1 MTLLSPSSL
10 LFLGVIGVPI
20 IIHILSRLSVK
31 KVDFSTIRFIKS
43 LENSAIKSVKI
54 KKLILLFL
62 RIGIITALV
71 LMISRPVTKGFMP
84 GWISAELESR
94 LILVIDNS
102 SSMSGKI
109 KSMTLLESSK
119 KAALTIPQ
127 IFKKNTT
134 VNIIQTCPPRTLYSG
149 NINDP
154 SIPLVIN
161 QIRPT
166 VSYDNLWTVVDSLI
180 GKINAMEPIKECIIF
195 SDFQNN
201 VLPSIPF
208 LKNWKFYLINPGEIY
223 DNLSI
228 NNLEVVS
235 RIKVPDQLLKLKTGI
250 RNSGNKKITNTPIDL
265 LFGENRVGQVI
276 SEFDKGSNKEFIFQA
291 YPEKK
296 GVLVGSVRLPNDDYI
311 NDNIWFLTAPILEK
325 INCIMIGSTDEE
337 TSMFRLIIDAIDPEK
352 QLINFETREQPIINR
367 LFLDD
372 VDILI
377 IHNPDAVTKAAF
389 DELDI
394 FLKDGGGLIWFSG
407 GMEIDPTY
415 NKYFSSFSFPKAKT
429 MIESGSGMFSV
440 NISDKDD
447 HLLSDLNVRKLENEL
462 PECYRY
468 IKHSYSN
475 KHNVHLQLNNGDPL
489 LLEFNRGSG
498 TIFYFTSLMN
508 LTWNDIP
515 IRGILVPLM
524 YRLLILGGTDELNTF
539 PITIGK
545 TKWISLDQNEVRDQ
559 WEVKSPSGEKTLIV
573 PDFSKESIEIKNL
586 NELGIY
592 EVYQNGNHFT
602 SFSTFLH
609 PNESISKKVKI
620 KEISTFLSE
629 EKYRWIELDNNF
641 INNFN
646 ETRQGKSLW
655 KIFLLIA
662 TILLLLETWIGRP
675 ISKNIKQ

>member
-1 MTLLSPSSL
+1 
-10 LFLGVIGVPI
+10 
-20 IIHILSRLSVK
+20 
-31 KVDFSTIRFIKS
+31 
-43 LENSAIKSVKI
+43 
-54 KKLILLFL
+54 
-62 RIGIITALV
+62 
-71 LMISRPVTKGFMP
+71 
-84 GWISAELESR
+84 
-94 LILVIDNS
+94 
-102 SSMSGKI
+102 
-109 KSMTLLESSK
+109 
-119 KAALTIPQ
+119 
-127 IFKKNTT
+127 
-134 VNIIQTCPPRTLYSG
+134 
-149 NINDP
+149 
-154 SIPLVIN
+154 
-161 QIRPT
+161 
-166 VSYDNLWTVVDSLI
+166 
-180 GKINAMEPIKECIIF
+180 
-195 SDFQNN
+195 
-201 VLPSIPF
+201 
-208 LKNWKFYLINPGEIY
+208 
-223 DNLSI
+223 
-228 NNLEVVS
+228 
-235 RIKVPDQLLKLKTGI
+235 
-250 RNSGNKKITNTPIDL
+250 
-265 LFGENRVGQVI
+265 
-276 SEFDKGSNKEFIFQA
+276 
-291 YPEKK
+291 
-296 GVLVGSVRLPNDDYI
+296 
-311 NDNIWFLTAPILEK
+311 
-325 INCIMIGSTDEE
+325 MIGSTDEE
-337 TSMFRLIIDAIDPEK
+337 TSMFSLIIDAIDPEK

-367 LFLDD
+367 LFIDD

-377 IHNPDAVTKAAF
+377 IHNPDAVTEAAF

-394 FLKDGGGLIWFSG
+394 FLQDGGGLIWFSG

-415 NKYFSSFSFPKAKT
+415 NKYFSSLSFPKAKT

-447 HLLSDLNVRKLENEL
+447 HLFSDLSIRKLENEL

-539 PITIGK
+539 PVTIGK

-609 PNESISKKVKI
+609 PNESISKKVTI

-675 ISKNIKQ
+675 IPKNIKQ

>member
-1 MTLLSPSSL
+1 M
-10 LFLGVIGVPI
+10 
-20 IIHILSRLSVK
+20 
-31 KVDFSTIRFIKS
+31 
-43 LENSAIKSVKI
+43 
-54 KKLILLFL
+54 
-62 RIGIITALV
+62 
-71 LMISRPVTKGFMP
+71 
-84 GWISAELESR
+84 
-94 LILVIDNS
+94 
-102 SSMSGKI
+102 
-109 KSMTLLESSK
+109 
-119 KAALTIPQ
+119 
-127 IFKKNTT
+127 
-134 VNIIQTCPPRTLYSG
+134 
-149 NINDP
+149 
-154 SIPLVIN
+154 
-161 QIRPT
+161 
-166 VSYDNLWTVVDSLI
+166 
-180 GKINAMEPIKECIIF
+180 
-195 SDFQNN
+195 
-201 VLPSIPF
+201 
-208 LKNWKFYLINPGEIY
+208 
-223 DNLSI
+223 
-228 NNLEVVS
+228 
-235 RIKVPDQLLKLKTGI
+235 KLKTGI

-539 PITIGK
+539 PVTIGK

-646 ETRQGKSLW
+646 ETRKGKSLW